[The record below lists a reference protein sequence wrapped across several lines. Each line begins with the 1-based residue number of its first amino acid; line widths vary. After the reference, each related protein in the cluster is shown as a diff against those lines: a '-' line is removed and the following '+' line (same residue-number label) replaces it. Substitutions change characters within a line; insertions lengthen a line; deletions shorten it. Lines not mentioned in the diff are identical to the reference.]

1 MFILSL
7 CCNMG
12 RARVNVHM
20 AAEQRA
26 ATASEEEMWRGHKKH
41 TDSAWPQAGSALLIA
56 LTPGTVDAG
65 VEPRSR
71 DCRHRGRLML
81 CGPISFLG
89 QQEVCPDLTLL
100 LSVGWE
106 RCWGISLDSPHGG
119 TAQGV

>member
-100 LSVGWE
+100 LSVGWG

-119 TAQGV
+119 TVQGV